1 MEPQCYK
8 VLAVRVG
15 KVTMVCSRACAESVL
30 SHPPI
35 AGAGWSDRWGPA
47 GWQHPIYLAT
57 FLTTVSIRI
66 CGSQKKGVSDFLL
79 GLSKWMVLYE
89 EYALA
94 NYSSANWWKAAAGK
108 VWHANQLMEHVVV
121 SKYRTSRTPNFLLFL
136 ALLPAFVVWLPR
148 LFLMLVPA
156 LIVILCRAG
165 LNLVLLFLLTPC
177 WFSASDWLTWRLT
190 DWQVEEKES
199 KRCKRSRQIPF
210 IGSKLQSPLTLSA

>member
-1 MEPQCYK
+1 MRWVSAFTSPHCWCWM
-8 VLAVRVG
+8 VWPLGASW
-15 KVTMVCSRACAESVL
+15 VTAPHLSGHFFNHSVNKDL
-30 SHPPI
+30 
-35 AGAGWSDRWGPA
+35 W
-47 GWQHPIYLAT
+47 
-57 FLTTVSIRI
+57 
-66 CGSQKKGVSDFLL
+66 SQKKGVSDFLL
-79 GLSKWMVLYE
+79 GPSKWMVLYE

-108 VWHANQLMEHVVV
+108 VSHANQLMEHVVV
-121 SKYRTSRTPNFLLFL
+121 SKYRMSRTPNFLLFL

-210 IGSKLQSPLTLSA
+210 IGSKLQCPLTLSA